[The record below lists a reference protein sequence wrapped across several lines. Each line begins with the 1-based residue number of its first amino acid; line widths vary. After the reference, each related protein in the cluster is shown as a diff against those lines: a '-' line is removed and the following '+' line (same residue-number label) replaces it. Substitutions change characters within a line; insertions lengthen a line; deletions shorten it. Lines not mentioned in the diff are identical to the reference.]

1 MISNL
6 LMKRNK
12 SLDSLKNYAP
22 NYNNKSKIVFKMNK
36 TSSVSNKKANYRANK
51 KISRGCRRKSEN

>member
-12 SLDSLKNYAP
+12 SLNSLKIYAP

-51 KISRGCRRKSEN
+51 KTSRG